1 MNNQHV
7 AEESM
12 KKRLFNL
19 NIIYPPSLVTSAPL
33 QILLADWTSNFN
45 ISDISDRIDKSDTVI
60 DGSSGSGSGSSSGS
74 GSDSNRSGSGSDS
87 RNICPIYLLKTAGDL
102 FGCEIQESEFKI
114 SQDFNQG
121 IQTQPTHPMLSML
134 SMGADNE
141 YTVAVR

>member
-1 MNNQHV
+1 
-7 AEESM
+7 M

-60 DGSSGSGSGSSSGS
+60 DGSSSGSGSG
-74 GSDSNRSGSGSDS
+74 SGSGSDS

-114 SQDFNQG
+114 PQINFQE
-121 IQTQPTHPMLSML
+121 IQTEPTHPMLSML

-141 YTVAVR
+141 YSVAVR